1 MSLSW
6 LGGDSL
12 FTGPCEREVSK
23 RVSCGYTPTGGRD
36 DKRIFYEQL
45 LIVKF
50 FCSGGLI
57 RGDLLHGDHDAR
69 FARLF
74 PHIFDL

>member
-6 LGGDSL
+6 FGGDSL

-36 DKRIFYEQL
+36 DKRVFYEQV

-50 FCSGGLI
+50 F
-57 RGDLLHGDHDAR
+57 LLRRADTR
-69 FARLF
+69 R
-74 PHIFDL
+74 PTTW